1 MNPIKFINYKS
12 LGKGKQATIIKIN
25 QEARCKL
32 HSPHRINVKQ
42 ENKFINYT
50 YNQKHLWTVTITLKA
65 DAINLFEKRKKKKQ
79 IKKPHTLQ
87 IKY

>member
-42 ENKFINYT
+42 ENKFVNYT
-50 YNQKHLWTVTITLKA
+50 YNQKHL
-65 DAINLFEKRKKKKQ
+65 
-79 IKKPHTLQ
+79 
-87 IKY
+87 